1 MSDYSNITKVKAEI
15 EEVKGIMGDN
25 IERTIKRGEN
35 VECLLDKTNKLS
47 MESSI
52 FRKRAGGLRKKMC
65 MRNIKLI
72 SVIVLVIVLI
82 VIIIIIRA
90 SS

>member
-1 MSDYSNITKVKAEI
+1 MSDYSNINNVKDEI

-25 IERTIKRGEN
+25 IERTIRRGEK

-52 FRKRAGGLRKKMC
+52 FRRRASGLRKKMC

-72 SVIVLVIVLI
+72 SIIVFVIVLI
-82 VIIIIIRA
+82 VIIIIVRT